1 MDPIPIP
8 HDRFFRESFGRR
20 EIAQDFLS
28 HQLPEDLLAGIDLE
42 TLAIGKD
49 SYISKELRTSYSDLV
64 YTVGYRGG
72 ELKIYLLF
80 EHKSQPEHWTALQLL
95 RNVVLRTMR

>member
-1 MDPIPIP
+1 MDPIPTP
-8 HDRFFRESFGRR
+8 HDCFFRESFGRR

-28 HQLPEDLLAGIDLE
+28 HQLPEDLLAEIDLE

-64 YTVGYRGG
+64 YTVGYRAASAGLPAGALPWSGTMAGAG
-72 ELKIYLLF
+72 EL
-80 EHKSQPEHWTALQLL
+80 P
-95 RNVVLRTMR
+95 